1 MKKFLVSVLFL
12 IYILTLP
19 SVCSAG
25 NSLSEPDKQKHMV
38 VSAVGSSLLVE
49 AGMTPTKAFLTMVG
63 IGLVKELTDSH
74 NAMEEH
80 KQDMLANTIGASVVF
95 TYSVEF

>member
-1 MKKFLVSVLFL
+1 MGATTIKILFL
-12 IYILTLP
+12 LALVLVASQVKADP
-19 SVCSAG
+19 
-25 NSLSEPDKQKHMV
+25 LWEQEDKQKHMV

-74 NAMEEH
+74 NTMEEH
-80 KQDMLANTIGASVVF
+80 KQDMLADTIGASIVF
-95 TYSVEF
+95 TYSMEF